1 VHPFWS
7 SYEEKQPWLE
17 LSVGGGHG
25 RSWSIKGGAMGE
37 LTRVGREGQG
47 VGQGGTAVGDAS
59 EVRRL
64 LGEGCHGAVGGARF
78 CALCSACCVREEEI
92 STEEREEKREKT
104 KEEGKE
110 KKKRRK
116 MGKKFKLGNF

>member
-1 VHPFWS
+1 
-7 SYEEKQPWLE
+7 
-17 LSVGGGHG
+17 
-25 RSWSIKGGAMGE
+25 
-37 LTRVGREGQG
+37 VGREGQG

-104 KEEGKE
+104 KEGKE

>member
-1 VHPFWS
+1 
-7 SYEEKQPWLE
+7 
-17 LSVGGGHG
+17 
-25 RSWSIKGGAMGE
+25 
-37 LTRVGREGQG
+37 VGREGQG